1 MFCIQF
7 LSKLET
13 QSIAFFS
20 QRPQRVHSWLKDNF
34 SELDTCVSVQNWKTI
49 IKDKT
54 KQNRHTLQV
63 SGASQGNSFVLW
75 LRCDCFSRVGTMH
88 GSPRLPTSGLL
99 FLKIKTYKVCA
110 WFHENPADNEFLKI
124 KLGAGRMA
132 QKEQS
137 ACWQVCWYEF
147 DLWNPMMEKEQ
158 TPIGCALTST
168 CASQNAILAVHT
180 INFNKE

>member
-99 FLKIKTYKVCA
+99 FHPCHPSPKWNFFSPCQVVSST
-110 WFHENPADNEFLKI
+110 FLELIGTMLIQCK
-124 KLGAGRMA
+124 ACNY
-132 QKEQS
+132 QS
-137 ACWQVCWYEF
+137 HF
-147 DLWNPMMEKEQ
+147 F
-158 TPIGCALTST
+158 ST
-168 CASQNAILAVHT
+168 DQWLLSLQFKWGGGGTQL
-180 INFNKE
+180 